1 MAAVLTS
8 KKQTVTLQIPKQGDL
23 LFEGRAKELF
33 AFENQSLIENTV
45 KIPERQALSF
55 HVLSNQQYVDKW
67 LIPINF

>member
-45 KIPERQALSF
+45 IHSGMAKAKFSSPE
-55 HVLSNQQYVDKW
+55 
-67 LIPINF
+67 